1 MRREEGLLP
10 VALAEPNAHGGDMS
24 DERVLAEALAG
35 MARGDKEAM
44 AVLYD
49 EASADLYGYAL
60 WKTGNPDDAQD
71 VVQEV
76 FVRLAR
82 TRASL
87 ARVSKPRSYLLGV
100 AHRAAV
106 DLHRLRRRTEP
117 LEESLFLEG
126 GAGPGERFAA
136 REASLAVAAL
146 TPDQREIVYLRH
158 FCDLSFAEI
167 GAALGISLFT
177 AASRYRLA
185 IKRLRRVLGV
195 AP

>member
-1 MRREEGLLP
+1 
-10 VALAEPNAHGGDMS
+10 MS

-35 MARGDKEAM
+35 IARGDKEAM

-60 WKTGNPDDAQD
+60 WKTGNPDDASD
-71 VVQEV
+71 VVQEL
-76 FVRLAR
+76 FVRLAQ

-87 ARVSKPRSYLLGV
+87 ARVSKPKAYLLGM

-106 DLHRLRRRTEP
+106 DLFRVRRRTEP

-126 GAGPGERFAA
+126 GPGPSERLSA

-158 FCDLSFAEI
+158 FCDLSFAEM

-177 AASRYRLA
+177 AASRYRLV
-185 IKRLRRVLGV
+185 IRRLRKALGV